1 VCDPEIPAPAEPDYD
16 VSVHGPY
23 RFGIETTDVYEGWV
37 ELTVDDE
44 AFGTYSP
51 EVLDEA
57 VRAFCQVLHQ
67 VSPIRV
73 TKRASASARRP
84 GVFFPEQ

>member
-1 VCDPEIPAPAEPDYD
+1 MCEPETPIPAEPDYD
-16 VSVHGPY
+16 VSVHSPY
-23 RFGIETTDVYEGWV
+23 RFEISTTDVYEGWV
-37 ELTVDDE
+37 ELTVDDA

-57 VRAFCQVLHQ
+57 ARAFCQVLHQ

-73 TKRASASARRP
+73 AKRATASARRP
-84 GVFFPEQ
+84 GTFFPAS